1 MLAVGCFCDE
11 VRLRATGL
19 NVRAVPRMSEKTE
32 NVKKLIESLT
42 PLELQSL
49 ASYLRSKISR
59 HPLEEKWDITYE
71 LILDAIHRS
80 QDIVQRGVRGVI
92 AEAVFEAKVLP
103 TIKGWQS
110 VSFVGDLPY
119 DFKIRSGKREIRI
132 QLKLQ
137 RTQAGQPLTRP
148 FFGPDTFIV
157 EVQKTRSG
165 TKRKGKKT
173 ASKITSKS
181 APIEPE
187 KTRPYQF
194 GDFDIIAVN
203 MQPSTRDWT
212 RFMYTVGRWL
222 MPRAKDKKLI
232 EIMQPVSR
240 NRSEFWTDNIEE
252 CIDWFMSGKKKLI
265 FDVKAAKKKLLAERE
280 TRKAARREHGRSLE
294 MCIRDSFL
302 GSRLRLFSGL

>member
-1 MLAVGCFCDE
+1 
-11 VRLRATGL
+11 
-19 NVRAVPRMSEKTE
+19 MSEATE
-32 NVKKLIESLT
+32 NIKKLIESLT
-42 PLELQSL
+42 LLELESL
-49 ASYLRSKISR
+49 ASYLRSKIPH
-59 HPLEEKWDITYE
+59 HPLEEKWGISYE

-103 TIKGWQS
+103 TIKGWRS
-110 VSFVGDLPY
+110 VPVVGDLPY
-119 DFKIRSGKREIRI
+119 DFKIRNDGRELKI

-137 RTQAGQPLTRP
+137 RTQAGQPLSRS
-148 FFGPDTFIV
+148 FFGPDTFVV

-165 TKRKGKKT
+165 TKRN
-173 ASKITSKS
+173 SKEARSRIASKS
-181 APIEPE
+181 AAELQ

-212 RFMYTVGRWL
+212 RFMYTVGSWL

-252 CIDWFMSGKKKLI
+252 CIGWFVSGEKKRI
-265 FDVKAAKKKLLAERE
+265 FDVKAARKRLLAERE
-280 TRKAARREHGRSLE
+280 AKKAERRK
-294 MCIRDSFL
+294 RDRAPA
-302 GSRLRLFSGL
+302 GDN

>member
-1 MLAVGCFCDE
+1 
-11 VRLRATGL
+11 
-19 NVRAVPRMSEKTE
+19 MSQATE

-42 PLELQSL
+42 PPELESL
-49 ASYLRSKISR
+49 ASYLRSKIPH
-59 HPLEEKWDITYE
+59 HPLEEKWGISYE

-103 TIKGWQS
+103 TVKGWHP
-110 VSFVGDLPY
+110 VPVVGDLPY
-119 DFKIRSGKREIRI
+119 DFKIRNDGREIKI

-137 RTQAGQPLTRP
+137 RTQAGQPLARS

-165 TKRKGKKT
+165 TKRPSKEAKSKI
-173 ASKITSKS
+173 ASKL
-181 APIEPE
+181 APAEPQ

-212 RFMYTVGRWL
+212 RFMYTVGSWL
-222 MPRAKDKKLI
+222 MPRAKDKNLI

-240 NRSEFWTDNIEE
+240 NRSESWTDNIEE
-252 CIDWFMSGKKKLI
+252 CISWFVSGRKRLI
-265 FDVKAAKKKLLAERE
+265 FDVRAARKKLLTERKAKEAER
-280 TRKAARREHGRSLE
+280 KKSGRASVVD
-294 MCIRDSFL
+294 R
-302 GSRLRLFSGL
+302 